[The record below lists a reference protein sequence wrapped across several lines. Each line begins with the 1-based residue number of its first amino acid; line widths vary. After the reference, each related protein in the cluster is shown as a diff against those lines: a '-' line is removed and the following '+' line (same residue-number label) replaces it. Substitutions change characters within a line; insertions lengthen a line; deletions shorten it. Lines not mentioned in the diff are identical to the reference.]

1 MLPVFLWVCFV
12 ELKNP
17 PRRTHLKKTLVVSII
32 TLSLIASASLWA
44 KAPKAQKTT
53 AAATEKAPKAKMHV
67 ASGQIVSIDDSKL
80 VLSHKVKGKEEQTSF
95 AVNQDTKREGD
106 LATGAKATV
115 HYTSNAGENTA
126 TSVKA
131 AAAKHVAKATA
142 PKK

>member
-1 MLPVFLWVCFV
+1 M
-12 ELKNP
+12 
-17 PRRTHLKKTLVVSII
+17 KKTLVVSII

-44 KAPKAQKTT
+44 KAPKGQKTT

-95 AVNQDTKREGD
+95 AVNQETKREGD
-106 LATGAKATV
+106 LAAGAKATV

-131 AAAKHVAKATA
+131 AAAKHVAKSAAA